1 MGEKKQIPFAHLD
14 YEQANPK
21 NIKNIG
27 KYIDNRGEKKRITDL
42 ILKGKR
48 LENKMKKLIHFLKRL
63 SPIHCCCCCG
73 CCNCDSGCCKK

>member
-27 KYIDNRGEKKRITDL
+27 KYVDNRGEKKYL
-42 ILKGKR
+42 GAHK
-48 LENKMKKLIHFLKRL
+48 
-63 SPIHCCCCCG
+63 
-73 CCNCDSGCCKK
+73 